1 MKSYK
6 LLACVLGL
14 CALGLGAAAPAAAQN
29 YPKGVVKWIVP
40 FPPGGPT
47 DVVGRI
53 VAQQLQEAWGQPVVV
68 ENKPGAGTM
77 IGTDAVAKSA
87 PDGQTIGMV
96 ITAHMIN
103 PTLSAATIPYNTL
116 KDLAHVTQMVTQH
129 VVLVANTQVPF
140 NTVKEMIAYAKA
152 HPGKLSYA
160 SPGTGTGTHLAG
172 ELLKLEAGIDM
183 VHVPYKGSGPAQM
196 DLVAGRVDLMFD
208 VYHSAK
214 ALVDQ
219 GKLKVIA
226 LTSDTQPVNIKGYPL
241 IADTIPGFNVTS
253 LFGLV
258 VRAGTPRTIIDKIQR
273 DTARVLNKPEVRAR
287 LENLGVE
294 VVGST
299 PEQFESFVRT
309 EIAKWAKV
317 IKASNIKVD

>member
-1 MKSYK
+1 MK
-6 LLACVLGL
+6 LFRILACTLGL
-14 CALGLGAAAPAAAQN
+14 CVLLPGAIAPTAAQA
-29 YPKGVVKWIVP
+29 YPKGPVKWIVP

-53 VAQQLQEAWGQPVVV
+53 VAQQLQETWAQPVVV

-103 PTLSAATIPYNTL
+103 PALAAATIPYDVL

-129 VVLVANTQVPF
+129 VVLVANTTVPF
-140 NTVKEMIAYAKA
+140 NTVSEMIAYAKL
-152 HPGKLSYA
+152 HPGKLTYA
-160 SPGTGTGTHLAG
+160 SPGAGTGTHLAG
-172 ELLKLEAGIDM
+172 ELLKIEAGIDM
-183 VHVPYKGSGPAQM
+183 VHVPYKGSSPAQM

-214 ALVDQ
+214 ALVEQ

-226 LTSDTQPVNIKGYPL
+226 LASDTQPANIRGYPL
-241 IADTIPGFNVTS
+241 IAETIPGFNVTS
-253 LFGLV
+253 LFGLI
-258 VRAGTPRTIIDKIQR
+258 VRAGTPRAIIDKIQV
-273 DTARVLNKPEVRAR
+273 DTAKALNKPEVKAR
-287 LENLGVE
+287 LEGLGVE

-299 PEQFESFVRT
+299 PEQFERYVRG
-309 EIAKWAKV
+309 EMAKWAKV
-317 IKASNIKVD
+317 IKATNIKVD

>member
-53 VAQQLQEAWGQPVVV
+53 VAQQLQELWGQTVVV

-77 IGTDAVAKSA
+77 IGTDTVAKSA

-103 PTLSAATIPYNTL
+103 PTLNAATIPYDTL

-129 VVLVANTQVPF
+129 VVLVANAKVPF
-140 NTVKEMIAYAKA
+140 NTVREMIAYAKS
-152 HPGKLSYA
+152 HPGKLTYA

-253 LFGLV
+253 LFGLI
-258 VRAGTPRTIIDKIQR
+258 VRAGTPRPIIDKIQE
-273 DTARVLNKPEVRAR
+273 DTARALNKPEVRAR

-309 EIAKWAKV
+309 EIAQWAEV

>member
-14 CALGLGAAAPAAAQN
+14 CALGLGAAAPAVAQN